1 MSNPLFGMMG
11 GGNNPMS
18 MMMQIM
24 SSGNPQQTAM
34 QLLAQKNPQA
44 YQMIQQGA
52 TPEQLMQRYGITQE
66 QIKQVQ
72 SQFGNNLKR

>member
-1 MSNPLFGMMG
+1 MSNPLFGML
-11 GGNNPMS
+11 GNSPMS

-24 SSGNPQQTAM
+24 SSGNPQQMAM

-52 TPEQLMQRYGITQE
+52 NPEQLMQRYGITQE

>member
-1 MSNPLFGMMG
+1 MSNPLFGMF
-11 GGNNPMS
+11 GNNPMS

-24 SSGNPQQTAM
+24 SSGNPQQMAM
-34 QLLAQKNPQA
+34 QLLAQRNPQA

-52 TPEQLMQRYGITQE
+52 NPEQVMQRYGITQE

>member
-1 MSNPLFGMMG
+1 MGNPLFGMMG
-11 GGNNPMS
+11 KNNNPMT
-18 MMMQIM
+18 MFMQIM
-24 SSGNPQQTAM
+24 SSGNPQQMAM

-52 TPEQLMQRYGITQE
+52 NPQQLMQQFGITQE